1 MKGILRSFEGSVKSV
16 IRRMRS
22 KVKRLFKPTQQ
33 KAKVTSAIRDALKS
47 FIDVRPKN
55 GKDYVGFLAWLVSK
69 PLARLAL
76 LLVGVFSLYYLLF
89 INPPSVFKGKGGIR
103 TYSYNSIP
111 LKFAKGNVRI
121 KARSGYV
128 AYEGNVEKG
137 FVTGKGTLYG
147 KSGGVVYT
155 GDFEKNQ
162 YSGEGKLYYPGGQM
176 KYEGNFENNN
186 YSGEGTLYRENG
198 SKEYTGGFSKGMKNG
213 EGKLFD
219 SGDNEIF
226 NGNFSQDELLY
237 SDLLGKTTEEINT
250 VYTGERK
257 LYTDGGNGFAA
268 SLEDIDAVYSGAQ
281 DGAAL
286 DDSMKVE
293 GIYILKDQ
301 IYLKDQL
308 CKSIP
313 DLKKTIGEPEY
324 EGNSSVI
331 LSEAVAISYLNEKKS
346 SLFGPVNMDS
356 TKEFS
361 DVITVNDF
369 DPDYLLYLY
378 SYTIDGIRYTF
389 FCSEKNGEFAMYL
402 IEKE

>member
-1 MKGILRSFEGSVKSV
+1 MKEMLQSLKSAVKSIV
-16 IRRMRS
+16 GRMRS
-22 KVKRLFKPTQQ
+22 KMKRLLNPKQEKM
-33 KAKVTSAIRDALKS
+33 KAVSSIRTFAKS
-47 FIDVRPKN
+47 FMDVKPKS
-55 GKDYVGFLAWLVSK
+55 GKDYVGFFMWLVSR
-69 PLARLAL
+69 PLARLAV
-76 LLVGVFSLYYLLF
+76 LLVGLFSLYYLIF
-89 INPPSVFKGKGGIR
+89 INPPSIFRGEGGIR

-121 KARSGYV
+121 KAKSGYV

-147 KSGGVVYT
+147 KSGGIVYT

-162 YSGEGKLYYPGGQM
+162 YNGEGKLYYPGGQM
-176 KYEGNFENNN
+176 KYEGNFDDNI

-226 NGNFSQDELLY
+226 TGNFSQDELLY
-237 SDLLGKTTEEINT
+237 SDLLGKTTEEINS

-257 LYTDGGNGFAA
+257 LYTDGGDGFAA
-268 SLEDIDAVYSGAQ
+268 ALEDIDAVYSGAQ

-293 GIYILKDQ
+293 GLYILKDQ
-301 IYLKDQL
+301 IYLKDRL

-324 EGNSSVI
+324 EGNSSVVFP
-331 LSEAVAISYLNEKKS
+331 EAVAISYLNEKKN

-361 DVITVNDF
+361 DVVTVNDF
-369 DPDYLLYLY
+369 DPDYLIYLY
-378 SYTIDGIRYTF
+378 SYTVDGIRYTF
-389 FCSEKNGEFAMYL
+389 FCSEKNGKFAMYL

>member
-1 MKGILRSFEGSVKSV
+1 MKGMLQSLKAAVRSVV
-16 IRRMRS
+16 RRMRS
-22 KVKRLFKPTQQ
+22 RVKRLFKPTQQ
-33 KAKVTSAIRDALKS
+33 KAKAASAVRNAAKS
-47 FIDVRPKN
+47 LLDVKPKN
-55 GKDYVGFLAWLVSK
+55 GKDYVSFFAWLVSK
-69 PLARLAL
+69 PLARLAVL
-76 LLVGVFSLYYLLF
+76 IVGIFSLYYLIF
-89 INPPSVFKGKGGIR
+89 INPPSVFAGKGGIR

-121 KARSGYV
+121 KARSGYA

-147 KSGGVVYT
+147 KSGGIVYT
-155 GDFEKNQ
+155 GDFKKNQ
-162 YSGEGKLYYPGGQM
+162 YNGEGKLYYPGGQM
-176 KYEGNFENNN
+176 KYEGNFENND

-226 NGNFSQDELLY
+226 TGNFSQDELLY
-237 SDLLGKTTEEINT
+237 SDLLGKTTEEINQ

-257 LYTDGGNGFAA
+257 LYTDGGDGFAA
-268 SLEDIDAVYSGAQ
+268 ALEDIDAVYSGAQ

-301 IYLKDQL
+301 IYLKDRL
-308 CKSIP
+308 CKSVP

-324 EGNSSVI
+324 EGNSSVT
-331 LSEAVAISYLNEKKS
+331 LPEAVAISYLNEKKN

-356 TKEFS
+356 AKEFS

-369 DPDYLLYLY
+369 DPDYLVYLY

-389 FCSEKNGEFAMYL
+389 FCSEKDGEFAMYQ